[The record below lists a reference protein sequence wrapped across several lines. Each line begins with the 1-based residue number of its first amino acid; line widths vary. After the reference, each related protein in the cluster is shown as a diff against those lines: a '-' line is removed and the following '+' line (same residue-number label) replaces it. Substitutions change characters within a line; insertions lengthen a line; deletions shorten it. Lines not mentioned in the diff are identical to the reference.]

1 MTIIFR
7 KGPGWEVGGR
17 RPGLHTLG
25 RGGACQTDMRGDGT
39 RRELDLRPFPSQ
51 LFAEEK
57 EKQAEEKEKQAEGPG
72 RLLYKDGFSTI
83 LHLLLGSPH
92 PAARTLHAE
101 LCQAGARQGLSLC
114 ESWPPRPLAGTR
126 SAPGTRLG
134 GNRTGSQPVGTGR
147 PRGKAGRNQLG
158 RQRMSTW
165 I

>member
-7 KGPGWEVGGR
+7 KGPGWGGGGR

-25 RGGACQTDMRGDGT
+25 RGGACQTEVWGDGT
-39 RRELDLRPFPSQ
+39 RRELVLRPFPSQ
-51 LFAEEK
+51 LF
-57 EKQAEEKEKQAEGPG
+57 AEEKEKQAEGPG

-126 SAPGTRLG
+126 SATGTGLG
-134 GNRTGSQPVGTGR
+134 GNRTGSQPAGTGH